1 MQFKYYNITNQNRR
15 GGIFLSNIIFKDAK
29 ITKPEDNQPEQIK
42 KIFPY
47 ISPVEKGD
55 IVAIKIHPGEYG
67 NTTHIRPVIARTVV
81 DLVLEAGGI
90 PFVTDTT
97 TLYKG
102 MKLNAPDLIKGAS
115 MNGFTHASMNA
126 PFIVADGLRG
136 GDGKE
141 IEINGEALGSITVA
155 SAIADADSMI
165 VISHGKGHPASGF
178 GGAVKH
184 LGMGCLDRAGKI
196 KVHEVGRPTID
207 PKKCTQCGDCVEICP
222 WGAITP
228 PEIDH
233 TKCCGELSCADACQQ
248 EAIIPPPDATDK
260 MQKRLGEASLGP
272 IKALNGRIGYINWVY
287 DLTPGCDCFNFS
299 GERFVEDIGILAGRD
314 PVAIDSATIDLI
326 NGRMKPDGKSIYN
339 VWGVNPWVH
348 IEAAEKIGCG
358 SREYKLVS

>member
-1 MQFKYYNITNQNRR
+1 MDI
-15 GGIFLSNIIFKDAK
+15 IIFKDAR

-42 KIFPY
+42 RIFPD
-47 ISPVEKGD
+47 ISPVKEGD

-67 NTTHIRPVIARTVV
+67 NTTHVRPVVIRTVV
-81 DLVLEAGGI
+81 DMVIKQGGI

-102 MKLNAPDLIKGAS
+102 MKLNAAELIQGAA

-126 PFIVADGLRG
+126 PFVVADGLRG
-136 GDGKE
+136 NDGKE
-141 IEINGEALGSITVA
+141 IKINGKALDRITVA
-155 SAIADADSMI
+155 SGIAEADSMI

-196 KVHEVGRPTID
+196 KVHEVGRPSID
-207 PKKCTQCGDCVEICP
+207 PEKCIQCKDCVEVCP
-222 WGAITP
+222 WGAINP
-228 PEIDH
+228 PNIDH
-233 TKCCGELSCADACQQ
+233 SKCCGELSCADACQH
-248 EAIIPPPDATDK
+248 EAIIPPPDASER
-260 MQKRLGEASLGP
+260 MQKRLGEAALGP
-272 IKALNGRIGYINWVY
+272 IKALHGRIGYINWVY

-299 GERFVEDIGILAGRD
+299 GERFVEDIGILAGTD
-314 PVAIDSATIDLI
+314 PVAIDAATIDLI
-326 NGRMKPDGKSIYN
+326 NDRMKINGKSIYH

-358 SREYKLVS
+358 SRKYSLWNL

>member
-1 MQFKYYNITNQNRR
+1 MNK
-15 GGIFLSNIIFKDAK
+15 IFFKDARV
-29 ITKPEDNQPEQIK
+29 TKPQDNQVEQVK
-42 KIFPY
+42 KIFPE
-47 ISPVEKGD
+47 ISPVKDGD

-67 NTTHIRPVIARTVV
+67 NTTHVRPVIVRTVV
-81 DLVLEAGGI
+81 DLVIEQGGI

-102 MKLNAPDLIKGAS
+102 MKLNAVQLIQGAA

-136 GDGKE
+136 GDGIE
-141 IEINGEALGSITVA
+141 ININGEALDSITVA
-155 SAIADADSMI
+155 SAIAQADSMI

-196 KVHEVGRPTID
+196 KVHEVGRPSID
-207 PKKCTQCGDCVEICP
+207 PEKCIQCGECVQVCP

-228 PEIDH
+228 PRIDN

-248 EAIIPPPDATDK
+248 EAIIPPVDASDK
-260 MQKRLGEASLGP
+260 MQKRLGEAALAP
-272 IKALNGRIGYINWVY
+272 INTLRGRIGYINWVY
-287 DLTPGCDCFNFS
+287 DVTPGCDCFNFS
-299 GERFVEDIGILAGRD
+299 GEHFVQDIGILGGKD
-314 PVAIDSATIDLI
+314 PVAIDAATIGLI
-326 NGRMKPDGKSIYN
+326 NERMELDGKSIYH
-339 VWGVNPWVH
+339 VWGVNPLIH

-358 SREYKLVS
+358 IQKYSLVE

>member
-1 MQFKYYNITNQNRR
+1 MI
-15 GGIFLSNIIFKDAK
+15 GLSEIIFKDAK
-29 ITKPEDNQPEQIK
+29 IKRPQDAQPEQIK
-42 KIFPY
+42 SIFPR
-47 ISPVEKGD
+47 ISPVRRGD

-67 NTTHIRPVIARTVV
+67 NTTHVRPVIVRTVV
-81 DLVLEAGGI
+81 DLVIEAGGI

-102 MKLNAPDLIKGAS
+102 MKLNAAELIKAAA

-136 GDGKE
+136 NDAKE
-141 IEINGEALGSITVA
+141 IQINGEVLGSITVA
-155 SAIADADSMI
+155 SAVAEADSMI

-196 KVHEVGRPTID
+196 KVHEVAKPSID
-207 PKKCTQCGDCVEICP
+207 PEKCVLCGECVEVCP

-228 PEIDH
+228 PGIDLS
-233 TKCCGELSCADACQQ
+233 KCCGELSCADACLQ
-248 EAIIPPPDATDK
+248 EAIIPPPQASER
-260 MQKRLGEASLGP
+260 MQKRLGEAALGP
-272 IKALNGRIGYINWVY
+272 IEALKGRIGYINWVY

-314 PVAIDSATIDLI
+314 PVALDSATIDLI
-326 NGRMKPDGKSIYN
+326 NERMRPGGGSIYT
-339 VWGVNPWVH
+339 VWGIDPRIH

-358 SREYKLVS
+358 SREYILMN